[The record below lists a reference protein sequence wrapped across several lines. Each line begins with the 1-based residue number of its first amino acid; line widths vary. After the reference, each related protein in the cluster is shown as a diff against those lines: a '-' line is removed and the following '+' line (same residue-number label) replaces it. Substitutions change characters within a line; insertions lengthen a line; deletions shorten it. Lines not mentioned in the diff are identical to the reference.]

1 MVISAKHLFWMAC
14 VTFQM
19 TESLLLIY
27 ENFTGFH
34 ESWDL
39 DMQGETARV
48 NFHKDQ
54 GHLSTNVT
62 YCPELPTPCYRAELK
77 VRNSLRSKM
86 FPSNAQELW
95 LGGTF
100 RIPALWSWN
109 HSESL
114 ITSYLMQIHGGD
126 NLGRSPVLGIRNR
139 GAKMEASICGNNA
152 FSSTSTICSYHNL
165 GRVNFGEWE
174 NWIIHD
180 KFSYDSNDKGFVEI
194 WRNDSLVLNISG
206 ILTSY
211 NDSAPHYLK
220 IGTYVLQWKT
230 TPSSYPNDLINWIG
244 VDYKR
249 VVVADQDSSLLFMQ
263 HRMLDIGPEAPTSPP
278 TTRHVLMNT
287 SLFDW
292 SLFSPASLSDMVSFV
307 SNGEK
312 QLGTS
317 HCQVLANPSRG
328 TWQQRR
334 RGITAHQGVVFMD
347 QSSAVLNGVGKMVS
361 PFKDLNTSSTYV
373 TIHFGRNASLNPF
386 QWTQRL
392 GENTAIMQFPSIP
405 AYEHNIIHKKK
416 KFDVMWQLRI
426 QAANMK
432 DGDGAPFDLSPGK
445 GYFLEMQM
453 TASDGGMAS
462 EPLMCIRVDA
472 SFDIV

>member
-1 MVISAKHLFWMAC
+1 
-14 VTFQM
+14 
-19 TESLLLIY
+19 
-27 ENFTGFH
+27 
-34 ESWDL
+34 
-39 DMQGETARV
+39 
-48 NFHKDQ
+48 
-54 GHLSTNVT
+54 
-62 YCPELPTPCYRAELK
+62 
-77 VRNSLRSKM
+77 
-86 FPSNAQELW
+86 
-95 LGGTF
+95 
-100 RIPALWSWN
+100 
-109 HSESL
+109 
-114 ITSYLMQIHGGD
+114 
-126 NLGRSPVLGIRNR
+126 
-139 GAKMEASICGNNA
+139 
-152 FSSTSTICSYHNL
+152 
-165 GRVNFGEWE
+165 
-174 NWIIHD
+174 
-180 KFSYDSNDKGFVEI
+180 
-194 WRNDSLVLNISG
+194 
-206 ILTSY
+206 
-211 NDSAPHYLK
+211 
-220 IGTYVLQWKT
+220 
-230 TPSSYPNDLINWIG
+230 
-244 VDYKR
+244 
-249 VVVADQDSSLLFMQ
+249 
-263 HRMLDIGPEAPTSPP
+263 
-278 TTRHVLMNT
+278 
-287 SLFDW
+287 
-292 SLFSPASLSDMVSFV
+292 VSFV

-328 TWQQRR
+328 AWQQRR
-334 RGITAHQGVVFMD
+334 RAITAHQGVVFMD